1 MGWFTWCA
9 VLLLS
14 SLSMSTWS
22 ASPQERVAYWQNNYD
37 VLTSEVEPRVTLARK
52 IFQQVLNAAG
62 SPRGVTPR
70 LLIIKDKSLRVIA
83 LPDGWVILS
92 SGALERCYKNTN
104 RGDDRLAFI
113 LGHEIAHQLKDDFW
127 HMRFFEALSNY
138 ERTANSPKDTLESV
152 RAIAK
157 QTDEVRAKELAADEH
172 GIVYAAMA
180 GFDPRAIVEDKQG
193 INFFAEWTEALDPGR
208 LRLNQAS
215 TTHPNSNQ
223 RAQAVKARLASVF
236 EHIEAFNL
244 GVMFHQAGMHQQ
256 AIASFGLFA
265 TYFPSREVSHNLAV
279 SHYHLAL
286 QAYTQWKGEP
296 DFALLPRLDP
306 ETRASAWASR
316 DAEPP
321 EERFHEHIALSI
333 RHARAAVEQDSSY
346 PPAYLTAAAALL
358 LNSQPYE
365 ALGLIREAQR
375 RFGSNAEWLN
385 AEGVAHQLS
394 GDANKATAQF
404 QAALQAD
411 PKQGAASYNLGR
423 QAMTKG
429 DPVAARQYWQTCLD
443 QAPDGPCA
451 HRARRALG
459 LSGVPMPTLPSA
471 ARESI
476 DGIYPGLSLDLL
488 PQKRRPISGVEVP
501 ADEHPYEVLRYA
513 DGQFLVAQDERVL
526 MVGKPSDST
535 GQSAGGIAVG
545 DSVARLRA
553 AYGEPDQILVSGDVE
568 IWCYSRLGI
577 NFQVNTGVVRTW
589 LLFAPNG

>member
-1 MGWFTWCA
+1 MGWIKWCA
-9 VLLLS
+9 GLILS
-14 SLSMSTWS
+14 SLAMFTWA
-22 ASPQERVAYWQNNYD
+22 ASPQERVAYWQNNFD
-37 VLTSEVEPRVTLARK
+37 VLTAELEPRVTLARK

-62 SPRGVTPR
+62 SPRSVTPR

-104 RGDDRLAFI
+104 HGDDRLAFI

-138 ERTANSPKDTLESV
+138 EKTANSPKDTLESV

-157 QTDEVRAKELAADEH
+157 KTDEVRAKELAADEH

-180 GFDPRAIVEDKQG
+180 GFDPRAIIEDKQG

-279 SHYHLAL
+279 SYYHLAL

-306 ETRASAWASR
+306 ETRANAWASR

-321 EERFHEHIALSI
+321 EERFQEHIALAI

-346 PPAYLTAAAALL
+346 PPAYLTAAASLL
-358 LNSQPYE
+358 LNNQPYE
-365 ALGLIREAQR
+365 ALGLLREAQR
-375 RFGSNAEWLN
+375 RFGANVDWLN
-385 AEGVAHQLS
+385 AEGVAHQLT
-394 GDANKATAQF
+394 GDTNKATAQF
-404 QAALQAD
+404 QATLQTNPNND
-411 PKQGAASYNLGR
+411 AAHYNLGR
-423 QAMTKG
+423 QAILNG
-429 DPVAARQYWQTCLD
+429 DPQAARQYWQACLD
-443 QAPDGPCA
+443 QAPDGQCA

-476 DGIYPGLSLDLL
+476 DDIYPGLSLDQL
-488 PQKRRPISGVEVP
+488 PRKRRPISRGEVP
-501 ADEHPYEVLRYA
+501 ADEYPYEVLRYA
-513 DGQFLVAQDERVL
+513 DGLFLVAQEERVL
-526 MVGKPSDST
+526 LMGQVSGSTGRSARGIARGDST
-535 GQSAGGIAVG
+535 
-545 DSVARLRA
+545 ARLRA
-553 AYGEPDQILVSGDVE
+553 VYGEPDRKLASGEAE
-568 IWCYSRLGI
+568 IWCYSRMGI
-577 NFQVNTGVVRTW
+577 NFQVNAGVVRSW